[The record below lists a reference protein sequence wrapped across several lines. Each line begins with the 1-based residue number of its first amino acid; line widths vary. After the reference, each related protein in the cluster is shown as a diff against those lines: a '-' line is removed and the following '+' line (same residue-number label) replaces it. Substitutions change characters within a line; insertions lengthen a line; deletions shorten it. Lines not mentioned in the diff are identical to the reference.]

1 MDYGLRYSISKN
13 KTDWINLSEIINSKN
28 TELVR
33 NLCTNSF
40 KSAVDTATF
49 TLIGNVS
56 TKGSGIREQAILML
70 MEALENASTL
80 YAKVEIAE
88 NPIFLGIVDLS
99 SFSIE
104 SSKVEG
110 NVVISCRD
118 ISSLY
123 LDDAIQ
129 KNIFYENKKVSE
141 VVISLLS
148 EAGYATGKNEIED
161 VDDYTLP
168 AFVIDPEE
176 DSRTYRDVIDTLLFE
191 AGGYVIKANE
201 EGWIDI
207 LRIPSTPPDEQPDG
221 IDYAVSFGLSSKAS
235 MLDNDGLNLEWSTLA
250 ETDENQT
257 VYVDTIS
264 RDVDD
269 DGNVIGVEIEN
280 GGYFPEDGDITP
292 SYQEFDASLLDREYN
307 TGVSRKKNSDL
318 TIICVR
324 DVSAEIIAS
333 DINGNTVDN
342 SEAWD
347 YPVLPSLGMEKNPT
361 IWPLKAWYLLKNK
374 YGSVLNLQQFVLHG
388 RVLYRNKVF
397 HTVVPSSAKSPEEYT
412 STYIFNQAHAERFS
426 KFYWHFKRF
435 SRVVH
440 TWVDYEYGNKEIG
453 SVVTI
458 NHKGTSA
465 GQPALIVQA
474 SIGFEGG
481 RIRKKFS
488 ALSIG
493 EFTEYEVK
501 NWGTSPNY
509 NVDKPADPLMPKRQY
524 AVFPS
529 PNVEDLFTSA
539 IIYTD
544 SQGSSWFLIDD
555 AAVIAE
561 SISDADWSDTVPP
574 VPDGQYLFC
583 REWNYVKGDWDYY
596 RLTGDVGEP
605 ARDFTL
611 SANPSL
617 FYNSKR
623 RKGSTSIS
631 IIVTTLNLSETA
643 QKDFILKTS
652 GVSISDNVI
661 TIPEGAYP
669 EKIVV
674 DVVVTDLDTGYGP
687 VTKTIE
693 IQGMTA
699 EDGKPIY
706 LGVFSE
712 NPNEAAYSYNFIEGD
727 YYWNKESHLAYRYSE
742 DSEGN
747 LIWRI
752 AENTDSNFSEIMS
765 VVTADAFSSIEPG
778 STTLAQFGYFEN
790 IIAEYIQAEMIE
802 TMTLELREGG
812 TIRSAGYNKGDI
824 DLASTKTGFYF
835 DSFGYSEFQDAR
847 IRNLEATG
855 SFTSDA
861 LRTIN
866 NIPLIS
872 YEQVLSEYQ
881 EQWKSCDAAEAEK
894 AYISENPIG
903 APIKGVVNIGST
915 YVGLI
920 EESFQYG
927 TVYTSKDG
935 GNYWQA
941 HTFDGYFL
949 GDRLSGV
956 KVLNN
961 RFLVLLEDNVSGS
974 SYIAVSE
981 DGLGWTIH
989 SITAGYTCYDITY
1002 ANNEYVITARENL
1015 ISDPSYGLLRSTDLV
1030 GWQYVRVSS
1039 VSTSHPIRMNSHIMY
1054 GSGGFIVDGDDG
1066 LYRCEANALNSWSK
1080 CYQFTTDVPRFS
1092 SLFFLYTDKYLI
1104 GYTVNQ
1110 TSYILTSN
1118 DGASWNFST
1127 LITDGYMGWPTA
1139 IYEEGIYHYA
1149 IADNT
1154 SGSEHRRVFLSTNA
1168 VSWQTHAMDRGISS
1182 AVYMLSGIYLGF
1194 TSNGAKDFWADSL
1207 CTTENIYDF
1216 FSSIREKL
1224 DTTKV
1229 SMPLAEPLVDI
1240 RVATGTFV
1248 YGDSSY
1254 TIESMRCSDQQIV
1267 IRVAETDEEFT
1278 LLSYGV
1284 YKPDI
1289 AVKNLQI
1296 QQISGELQTG
1306 NMYPVDSAIETDI
1319 GSVERPYEN
1328 IHVNHVHAEDIEGN
1342 LDGNVTG
1349 NVTGSLTGDVNSR
1362 ATRNDYVVWGAVFN

>member
-1 MDYGLRYSISKN
+1 MDYGLRYFISKN

-56 TKGSGIREQAILML
+56 AKGSGIREQAILML

-221 IDYAVSFGLSSKAS
+221 IDYAVSSGLSSKAS
-235 MLDNDGLNLEWSTLA
+235 MLDTDGLNLEWSTLA
-250 ETDENQT
+250 ETDDNQT

-269 DGNVIGVEIEN
+269 NGNVIGVEIEN

-324 DVSAEIIAS
+324 NVSAEIIAS

-426 KFYWHFKRF
+426 KFYWHFKKF

-453 SVVTI
+453 SVVAI

-529 PNVEDLFTSA
+529 PSVEDLFTSA

-544 SQGSSWFLIDD
+544 SHGSSWFLIDG

-765 VVTADAFSSIEPG
+765 VVTADAFSGIEPG

-802 TMTLELREGG
+802 TMNITLRDGGVIKSEG
-812 TIRSAGYNKGDI
+812 YDKGDI
-824 DLASTKTGFYF
+824 DLSSTKTGFYL
-835 DSFGYSEFQDAR
+835 DGMGYSEFQDMR
-847 IRNLEATG
+847 VRNIEAIG
-855 SFTSDA
+855 SFYADA

-872 YEQVLSEYQ
+872 YEQVLPEYQ
-881 EQWKSCDAAEAEK
+881 EEWKEC
-894 AYISENPIG
+894 
-903 APIKGVVNIGST
+903 GST
-915 YVGLI
+915 TEEQIRCSEVSAYQLCCFVNKGSMYWALPNDITGTTYDIYWSDDYGNTWHTLSITNLLDPDVKGL
-920 EESFQYG
+920 
-927 TVYTSKDG
+927 
-935 GNYWQA
+935 
-941 HTFDGYFL
+941 
-949 GDRLSGV
+949 
-956 KVLNN
+956 KVLNG
-961 RFLVLLEDNVSGS
+961 RF
-974 SYIAVSE
+974 IAIAKAISTQNYFIIESV
-981 DGLGWTIH
+981 DGKTITQH
-989 SITAGYTCYDITY
+989 SLPVGYTCFDITY
-1002 ANNEYVITARENL
+1002 GNGVYAITVREEHVGDYNNGILYSA
-1015 ISDPSYGLLRSTDLV
+1015 DLTE
-1030 GWQYVRVSS
+1030 WEYVRVCDME
-1039 VSTSHPIRMNSHIMY
+1039 TAHPIRANSHIMY
-1054 GSGGFIVDGDDG
+1054 NTAGFIVDGDDG
-1066 LYRCEANALNSWSK
+1066 LYLCTSSSFTSWQK
-1080 CYQFTTDVPRFS
+1080 VYQFTEAPRYTRMYFLSTDRYVIE
-1092 SLFFLYTDKYLI
+1092 YWED
-1104 GYTVNQ
+1104 NA
-1110 TSYILTSN
+1110 YILTS
-1118 DGASWNFST
+1118 
-1127 LITDGYMGWPTA
+1127 TDGYNWNSTTLILEGSLGFPSA
-1139 IYEEGIYHYA
+1139 VLEDGIYHYTVTDTTGGDVY
-1149 IADNT
+1149 I
-1154 SGSEHRRVFLSTNA
+1154 STNT
-1168 VSWQTHAMDRGISS
+1168 VSWQKEEINTPLLTS
-1182 AVYMLSGIYLGF
+1182 VYMQNGIYLAF
-1194 TSNGAKDFWADSL
+1194 SSIVPIRVFWGSI
-1207 CTTENIYDF
+1207 CSVKNIYDF
-1216 FSSIREKL
+1216 FSLIRPKL
-1224 DTTKV
+1224 NTELVD
-1229 SMPLAEPLVDI
+1229 MPLAEPLVNP
-1240 RVATGTFV
+1240 RAVTGSLE
-1248 YGDSSY
+1248 YMASSFS
-1254 TIESMRCSDQQIV
+1254 IEQMKCSDNEIV
-1267 IRVAETDEEFT
+1267 FKVTGSDEEIRFVADGAYP
-1278 LLSYGV
+1278 LSV
-1284 YKPDI
+1284 
-1289 AVKNLQI
+1289 AVKNLLI
-1296 QQISGELQTG
+1296 EQISGELQTG
-1306 NMYPVDSAIETDI
+1306 NMYPMDDSIETNI
-1319 GSVERPYEN
+1319 GSDEHPYEH
-1328 IHVNHVHAEDIEGN
+1328 IHGNHIHAEDIEGD
-1342 LDGNVTG
+1342 LQGNVQG
-1349 NVTGSLTGDVNSR
+1349 NVQGNLIGNLLEGNVNSENNR
-1362 ATRNDYVVWGAVFN
+1362 TEYQVWGAVFN

>member
-1 MDYGLRYSISKN
+1 MDYGLRYFISKN

-33 NLCTNSF
+33 NLCTNNF

-56 TKGSGIREQAILML
+56 AKGSGIREQAILML

-191 AGGYVIKANE
+191 AGGYVIKAKE

-221 IDYAVSFGLSSKAS
+221 IDYAVSSGLSSKAS

-250 ETDENQT
+250 ETDDNQT

-324 DVSAEIIAS
+324 NVSAEIIAS

-426 KFYWHFKRF
+426 KFYWHFKKF

-509 NVDKPADPLMPKRQY
+509 NVDKPADPLMPRRQY

-529 PNVEDLFTSA
+529 PSVEDLFTSA

-544 SQGSSWFLIDD
+544 SQGSSWFLIDG

-596 RLTGDVGEP
+596 RLTGDVGEA

-623 RKGSTSIS
+623 RKGNTSIS

-643 QKDFILKTS
+643 QKDYILKTS
-652 GVSISDNVI
+652 GVSINDNVI
-661 TIPEGAYP
+661 TIPEGVYP

-802 TMTLELREGG
+802 TMNITLRDGGVIKSEG
-812 TIRSAGYNKGDI
+812 YDKGDI
-824 DLASTKTGFYF
+824 DLSSTKTGFYL
-835 DSFGYSEFQDAR
+835 DGMGYSEFQDMR
-847 IRNLEATG
+847 VRNIEAIG
-855 SFTSDA
+855 SFYADA

-872 YEQVLSEYQ
+872 YEQVLPEYQ
-881 EQWKSCDAAEAEK
+881 EEWKECHAEESSNV
-894 AYISENPIG
+894 YIKSNSLETSLTS
-903 APIKGVVNIGST
+903 VVNI
-915 YVGLI
+915 
-920 EESFQYG
+920 
-927 TVYTSKDG
+927 
-935 GNYWQA
+935 
-941 HTFDGYFL
+941 
-949 GDRLSGV
+949 
-956 KVLNN
+956 
-961 RFLVLLEDNVSGS
+961 DNVYIGLSSDPFAYDALYRSDDFGNSWSMYAFEQLFDLNISGLKVINGKFMALTTRRS
-974 SYIAVSE
+974 GGFEIGESE
-981 DGLGWTIH
+981 DGINWKFH
-989 SITAGYTCYDITY
+989 PVASGYTCYDFAFGYGKYT
-1002 ANNEYVITARENL
+1002 VVVRENTVGIESFGIL
-1015 ISDPSYGLLRSTDLV
+1015 QSENLLDWEYHKITNINV
-1030 GWQYVRVSS
+1030 M
-1039 VSTSHPIRMNSHIMY
+1039 HPIRPDSHIIY
-1054 GSGGFIVDGDDG
+1054 GAAGFIIDGDDG
-1066 LYRCEANALNSWSK
+1066 LYISDGSNISSWNR
-1080 CYQFTTDVPRFS
+1080 CYQFPADTPNKYNIYFK
-1092 SLFFLYTDKYLI
+1092 YTDKYFI
-1104 GYTVNQ
+1104 SYYTDN
-1110 TSYILTSN
+1110 SYVLTSS
-1118 DGASWNFST
+1118 DGHNWTRTTVIQSYE
-1127 LITDGYMGWPTA
+1127 LMWPTA
-1139 IYEEGIYHYA
+1139 VLEDGIYYYM
-1149 IADNT
+1149 IASDM
-1154 SGSEHRRVFLSTNA
+1154 GDVYLSTNLI
-1168 VSWQTHAMDRGISS
+1168 SWQKQNINHVLKTAIYMQKGIFLGLTSGGNKEFWGE
-1182 AVYMLSGIYLGF
+1182 LSLPV
-1194 TSNGAKDFWADSL
+1194 
-1207 CTTENIYDF
+1207 NIYSF
-1216 FSSIREKL
+1216 FSTIREKL

-1229 SMPLAEPLVDI
+1229 DMPLAEPLVNP
-1240 RVATGTFV
+1240 RAVTGTLE
-1248 YGDSSY
+1248 YMASSFS
-1254 TIESMRCSDQQIV
+1254 IEQMKCSDDEIV
-1267 IRVAETDEEFT
+1267 FRVAEQDGEIRF
-1278 LLSYGV
+1278 LANGAYPPS
-1284 YKPDI
+1284 I
-1289 AVKNLQI
+1289 AIKNLLI
-1296 QQISGELQTG
+1296 EQISGELQTG
-1306 NMYPVDSAIETDI
+1306 NMYPMDDSIETNI
-1319 GSVERPYEN
+1319 GSDEHPYEH
-1328 IHVNHVHAEDIEGN
+1328 IHGNHIHAEDIEGD
-1342 LDGNVTG
+1342 LQGNVLG
-1349 NVTGSLTGDVNSR
+1349 NVRGNLIGNLLEGNVNSENNR
-1362 ATRNDYVVWGAVFN
+1362 TEYQVWGAVFN